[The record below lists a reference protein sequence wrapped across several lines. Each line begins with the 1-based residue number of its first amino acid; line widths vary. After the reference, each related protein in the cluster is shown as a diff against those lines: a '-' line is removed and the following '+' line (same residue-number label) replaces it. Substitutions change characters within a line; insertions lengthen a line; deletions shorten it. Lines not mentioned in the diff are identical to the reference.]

1 MTEKMTAE
9 KMTTEHAI
17 EQDIQETR
25 AQLGETVAQLA
36 AKADLKARAQVAAD
50 KLTDRARIGAGQVK
64 TQALEV
70 KRQAVQHR
78 QQLTGRPAQIATAAV
93 VLVVLMLAWR
103 KRR

>member
-1 MTEKMTAE
+1 MTE
-9 KMTTEHAI
+9 KMTTEHTI
-17 EQDIQETR
+17 EQDIEETR

-36 AKADLKARAQVAAD
+36 AKADLKARAQVAAG
-50 KLTDRARIGAGQVK
+50 KITDRARTGASQVK

-78 QQLTGRPAQIATAAV
+78 QQLTGRPVQIATAAV
-93 VLVVLMLAWR
+93 VLVFLMFAWR

>member
-1 MTEKMTAE
+1 MTE

-17 EQDIQETR
+17 EQDIEETR

-50 KLTDRARIGAGQVK
+50 KLTNRARAGASQVK

-78 QQLTGRPAQIATAAV
+78 QQLTGRPVQIATAAV
-93 VLVVLMLAWR
+93 VLVFLMFAWR